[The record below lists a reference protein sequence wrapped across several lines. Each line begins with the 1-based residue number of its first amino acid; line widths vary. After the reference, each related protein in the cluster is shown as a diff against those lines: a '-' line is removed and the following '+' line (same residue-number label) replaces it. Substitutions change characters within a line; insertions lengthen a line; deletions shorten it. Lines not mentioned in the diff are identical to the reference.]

1 MLFLIADEFFQLF
14 SKEIRFMDVKL
25 IERRI
30 LATETKK
37 NLLLSNKKMCYYSED
52 VIFYNVFYLYADLNE
67 LPSNSCR

>member
-37 NLLLSNKKMCYYSED
+37 NLLLSNKKMMLKRCYFLHCFLFE
-52 VIFYNVFYLYADLNE
+52 
-67 LPSNSCR
+67 CRFE